1 MYQQSRRYDLQF
13 EIGVWQTEIGNFGSF
28 FALSP
33 TKTPEKLEFWK
44 KKKKMQEISCYTCVP
59 KTTMIWWMASEIQS
73 DTDRFLCHF
82 KSLFALLPSNNLQ
95 NQNFEKTKHTSGD
108 KIILCMCTKNFTPLT
123 IWKIKIFKKWKKYLE
138 KSSFYTWVPHVNHF
152 TDCILYCSRVMVLD
166 VCFFFHFGLFLPFYH
181 PNSPKN

>member
-1 MYQQSRRYDLQF
+1 
-13 EIGVWQTEIGNFGSF
+13 
-28 FALSP
+28 
-33 TKTPEKLEFWK
+33 
-44 KKKKMQEISCYTCVP
+44 MQEISCYTCVP

-166 VCFFFHFGLFLPFYH
+166 VCFFFILGYFCPFALLAAQKIKIFWKWKH
-181 PNSPKN
+181 LEVS